1 MILALGGRQ
10 AWPEL
15 PGLEDAAWGT
25 SQLLDAEALPAS
37 VLVWGG
43 EGMGVE
49 LASYLCLM
57 GVKVHLACPERRLL
71 PGEDSDLAQ
80 RLAQGVR
87 ELGVEVLA
95 GHQLISAAPAAP
107 AGQGF
112 RVELKAGE
120 QTKSLEV
127 ERVLVTRREPN
138 LTGVEGLDLARNP
151 DGGLKVDSRLATSLT
166 GVYAIGDCTGGR
178 MLSHAASAMGV
189 VAAENAMGQAREFP
203 FHLVPRAVWS
213 LPEVGAVGLGEPRP
227 RRRGARGRPAASP
240 TPSTGWPWPGARW
253 PARSRWSATPSW
265 ASCGHPHRGRRR
277 HRAGGRAALALQLE
291 CTVGDWRGASAPF
304 PPSRRPWWTRRA
316 SPGLGPLSARDLRAP

>member
-1 MILALGGRQ
+1 
-10 AWPEL
+10 
-15 PGLEDAAWGT
+15 
-25 SQLLDAEALPAS
+25 
-37 VLVWGG
+37 
-43 EGMGVE
+43 MGVE
-49 LASYLCLM
+49 LASFLCLM
-57 GVKVHLACPERRLL
+57 WVKVHLACPELRLL
-71 PGEDSDLAQ
+71 PGEDSVLAQ

-213 LPEVGAVGLGEPRP
+213 LPEVGAVGLGEAEAEETGREVETGSFPYAIN
-227 RRRGARGRPAASP
+227 GLAMARGEVAGEVKVVCDAKLGELLGIHIVGGAA
-240 TPSTGWPWPGARW
+240 TELVGE
-253 PARSRWSATPSW
+253 
-265 ASCGHPHRGRRR
+265 
-277 HRAGGRAALALQLE
+277 AALALQLE
-291 CTVGDWRGASAPF
+291 CTVGDLARGIRAHPTFAEA
-304 PPSRRPWWTRRA
+304 RWTRRA
-316 SPGLGPLSARDLRAP
+316 SPGLGPLSARDLKRHEPGAGTGSAVLGPRALRRGPGPPAGAGRGAAGRPRPG